1 MHPSRM
7 DVAIMEENAMCD
19 LGSFVHCPGPRH
31 STSMEVPTLL
41 YSAGLFIYLKLRSA
55 RRINPLLPSKSGD
68 KIPCL

>member
-31 STSMEVPTLL
+31 SISTDCYYRSDGGCPL
-41 YSAGLFIYLKLRSA
+41 YSTQLGYLFT
-55 RRINPLLPSKSGD
+55 
-68 KIPCL
+68 